1 MYQPESYAVALAFM
15 VITMLCW
22 GSWANTLKLTPGY
35 RFQLFYW
42 DYILGLILGALVFGF
57 ALGSLGH
64 SGLPFLADL
73 HHASHRSIT
82 WALIGGIDF
91 NIANLLLVAAIDIAG
106 LAVAFP
112 IGIGIALVV
121 GAVTSY
127 AQSPQGNPFMLFGG
141 VTLVLAAI
149 VCDALAYRARE
160 RAAASGKPTGS
171 RQATSLRGIL
181 LSLIAGLLMGT
192 FYPFVT
198 RAMAPRAPLDDDL
211 TFHPLGPY
219 ATSLIF
225 TLGVALCSIPV
236 NYLLMRKPLDGSA
249 PVAMRGYTAAK
260 PSWHLWGIVGGLIW
274 CTGATLN
281 FVASRTAIV
290 GPAVSYS
297 IGQGAT
303 MVTAAWGVF
312 IWKEFSSAPPTAKR
326 LLFWMFVLFLLGLLL
341 VALAPLY

>member
-15 VITMLCW
+15 IVTMLCW

-42 DYILGLILGALVFGF
+42 DYIVGLILGALIFG
-57 ALGSLGH
+57 LTVGSIGH
-64 SGLPFLADL
+64 TGLPFLADL
-73 HHASHRSIT
+73 HHASSRSIT

-127 AQSPQGNPFMLFGG
+127 AQSPQGNPLMLFGG
-141 VTLVLAAI
+141 VALVLAAI

-160 RAAASGKPTGS
+160 SAAGS
-171 RQATSLRGIL
+171 RKSTGLRGIL

-198 RAMAPRAPLDDDL
+198 RAMSGPDAA
-211 TFHPLGPY
+211 GPY

-249 PVAMRGYTAAK
+249 PVAMSGYTAAR

>member
-15 VITMLCW
+15 IVTMLCW

-42 DYILGLILGALVFGF
+42 DYVLGLILGALLFGF
-57 ALGSLGH
+57 TLGSAGH
-64 SGLPFLADL
+64 SGLPFLADIQ
-73 HHASHRSIT
+73 HASSASIG
-82 WALIGGIDF
+82 WALLGGIDF

-127 AQSPQGNPFMLFGG
+127 AQAPKGNPLMLFGG
-141 VTLVLAAI
+141 VALVLAAI

-160 RAAASGKPTGS
+160 SAGAAS
-171 RQATSLRGIL
+171 RQAAGIRGIFI
-181 LSLIAGLLMGT
+181 SLIAGLLMGT
-192 FYPFVT
+192 FYPFVS
-198 RAMAPRAPLDDDL
+198 RAMSSDASGAGA
-211 TFHPLGPY
+211 TGPY
-219 ATSLIF
+219 ATSLFF

-249 PVAMRGYTAAK
+249 PVAMSGYTQAA
-260 PSWHLWGIVGGLIW
+260 PAWHLWGIVGGLIW

-312 IWKEFSSAPPTAKR
+312 IWKEFSSAPSSAKR
-326 LLFWMFVLFLLGLLL
+326 LLFWMFVLFLFGLAL
-341 VALAPLY
+341 VAIAPLY

>member
-15 VITMLCW
+15 IVTMLCW

-42 DYILGLILGALVFGF
+42 DYIIGLFVGALAWGLT
-57 ALGSLGH
+57 LGSAGNI
-64 SGLPFLADL
+64 GLSFFADL
-73 HHASHRSIT
+73 SHAGSHNILL
-82 WALIGGIDF
+82 AILGGIDF

-112 IGIGIALVV
+112 IGIGLALVV
-121 GAVTSY
+121 GAVSSY
-127 AQSPQGNPFMLFGG
+127 LLAPKGNPWMLFAG
-141 VTLVLAAI
+141 VALVAAAI
-149 VCDALAYRARE
+149 LCDAAAYRARE
-160 RAAASGKPTGS
+160 SVKQAA
-171 RQATSLRGIL
+171 SLRGIL

-192 FYPFVT
+192 FYPFVS
-198 RAMAPRAPLDDDL
+198 RAMSGEGAP
-211 TFHPLGPY
+211 GPY
-219 ATSLIF
+219 AISFLF
-225 TLGVALCSIPV
+225 VVGVALCAIPF
-236 NYLLMRKPLDGSA
+236 NYLLMRRPLDGKA
-249 PVAMRGYTAAK
+249 PVSMAGYTQAK
-260 PSWHLWGIVGGLIW
+260 PSWHLWGIVGGVIW

-281 FVASRTAIV
+281 FVASRTGVV

-312 IWKEFSSAPPTAKR
+312 AWREFATAPGKAKQ
-326 LLFWMFVLFLLGLLL
+326 LLFWMFVLFLLGLTL